1 MDPTDPLRLLD
12 PAKEESTETLRDRL
26 KVESTE
32 SVEHLRWPLPN
43 GALAGPAGGPPTLLS
58 ETGPAFPGGGD
69 PAPANDRLRSS
80 SERID
85 CNCWHVPIPVA
96 SALCQVPPVKF
107 CVRFLS
113 ALRNNG

>member
-80 SERID
+80 SSERLRSD
-85 CNCWHVPIPVA
+85 
-96 SALCQVPPVKF
+96 PPLGLGFVK
-107 CVRFLS
+107 S
-113 ALRNNG
+113 ENP